1 MGFFMLDPITAVAGC
16 VKAYS
21 TVKSMVAAGKEAHD
35 VLSQIGVWW
44 GHYSDAM
51 ECDKKDPSPFRKVV
65 FAKSVQAEAL
75 ERFARQQKLRA
86 QRREIVMLIKYTF
99 GDHGLE
105 EFRQIQKSISREREL
120 TIYNQKRLKEKI
132 LAGILGIIGVIPIV
146 FLIWAI
152 FQKGG
157 K

>member
-1 MGFFMLDPITAVAGC
+1 MGFFMIDPVTAAAGC
-16 VKAYS
+16 AKAYS
-21 TVKSMVAAGKEAHD
+21 TVKAMVAAQKEVSD

-51 ECDKKDPSPFRKVV
+51 ECDRKEPSPFRKVV

-99 GDHGLE
+99 GDDGLE
-105 EFRQIQKSISREREL
+105 EFRALQKSISREREQ
-120 TIYNQKRLKEKI
+120 TIYKQRRMKEKI
-132 LAGILGIIGVIPIV
+132 LAGTIGIIGTAIPVV
-146 FLIWAI
+146 FLIWLI
-152 FQKGG
+152 DKGG

>member
-1 MGFFMLDPITAVAGC
+1 MIDPVTAAAGC
-16 VKAYS
+16 AKAYA
-21 TVKSMVAAGKEAHD
+21 MVRGMVEAGRSAED
-35 VLSQIGVWW
+35 TLSQIGVWW

-86 QRREIVMLIKYTF
+86 QRREIVMLIKYTY
-99 GDHGLE
+99 GDDGLE
-105 EFRQIQKSISREREL
+105 EFRQLQKTISREREL
-120 TIYNQKRLKEKI
+120 TIYNQKRLKDQM
-132 LAGILGIIGVIPIV
+132 LAVLTVIIGAFPVG
-146 FLIWAI
+146 FLIWLI
-152 FQKGG
+152 VDKGG

>member
-1 MGFFMLDPITAVAGC
+1 MIDPVTAAAGC
-16 VKAYS
+16 AKAYAV
-21 TVKSMVAAGKEAHD
+21 VKGMVEAGRSVED
-35 VLSQIGVWW
+35 TLSQIGVWW

-51 ECDKKDPSPFRKVV
+51 ECDKKEPSPFRKVV

-86 QRREIVMLIKYTF
+86 QRREIVMLIKYTY
-99 GDHGLE
+99 GDTGLD
-105 EFRQIQKSISREREL
+105 EFRQLQKTITLERER
-120 TIYNQKRLKEKI
+120 TVYKQKRMKEKI

-146 FLIWAI
+146 FLIWLVVE
-152 FQKGG
+152 KGG

>member
-1 MGFFMLDPITAVAGC
+1 MLDPVTAAAGC
-16 VKAYS
+16 AKAYAV
-21 TVKSMVAAGKEAHD
+21 VKGMVEAGRSVED
-35 VLSQIGVWW
+35 TLSQIGVWW

-51 ECDKKDPSPFRKVV
+51 ECDKKEPSPFRKVV

-86 QRREIVMLIKYTF
+86 QRREIVMLIKYTY
-99 GDHGLE
+99 GDTGLD
-105 EFRQIQKSISREREL
+105 EFRQLQKTITLERER
-120 TIYNQKRLKEKI
+120 TIYKQKRMKEKI

-146 FLIWAI
+146 FLIWLVVE
-152 FQKGG
+152 KGG

>member
-1 MGFFMLDPITAVAGC
+1 MIDPVTAAAGC
-16 VKAYS
+16 ARAYAMVKG
-21 TVKSMVAAGKEAHD
+21 MVEAGRSVED
-35 VLSQIGVWW
+35 TMSQIGVWW

-51 ECDKKDPSPFRKVV
+51 ECDKKEPSPFRKVV

-86 QRREIVMLIKYTF
+86 QRREVVQLIRYSY
-99 GDHGLE
+99 GDVGLE
-105 EFRQIQKSISREREL
+105 EFRQLQKTILREREL
-120 TIYNQKRLKEKI
+120 TIYNQRRMKEKI
-132 LAGILGIIGVIPIV
+132 LAGFTVIIGSIPV
-146 FLIWAI
+146 AFLIWLI